1 MTTRYP
7 SLEAAFRDRPVRIA
21 DWGYFECRE
30 TDLAAPGVEFF
41 DDVEDPGH
49 CRRAAFAG
57 SGGHLVVLTVYG
69 DPNVNQVVFACDAK
83 IAGKS
88 DFAERA
94 AGAIPSMGRH
104 VRGRLFRPSGLSDR
118 PQRAANTL
126 FNRPATKM
134 VAGFAPRFIGIITTF
149 CGIVRER

>member
-1 MTTRYP
+1 M
-7 SLEAAFRDRPVRIA
+7 
-21 DWGYFECRE
+21 
-30 TDLAAPGVEFF
+30 AAPGVEFF

-88 DFAERA
+88 DLLNALPEPFHRWVDMFEVVYFGQA
-94 AGAIPSMGRH
+94 
-104 VRGRLFRPSGLSDR
+104 V
-118 PQRAANTL
+118 
-126 FNRPATKM
+126 
-134 VAGFAPRFIGIITTF
+134 
-149 CGIVRER
+149 